1 MNEKASQ
8 MRRLGGL
15 GRLSHKV
22 VGNPTAI
29 GTPVKIL
36 IADFVDLGMAVRTES
51 LVWLVAAAGAV
62 LHPVHFKF

>member
-1 MNEKASQ
+1 
-8 MRRLGGL
+8 
-15 GRLSHKV
+15 LSHKV